1 MTERKKQDKKTY
13 LAFSEAGYGMSFE
26 KRFGQI
32 VAMAGGA
39 THAAEICGVSRN
51 TLYSWSK
58 SDGKMPLS
66 AALKLAVEAH
76 VTLDWVAV
84 GWDRRP
90 DLPKI
95 EAAPVAPEEALD
107 LAKIPVLSVAA
118 AAGPGVANGEAM
130 VEDHILMPRAQL
142 RRIGVAPQ
150 NAHYIRVLG
159 DSMEPTIAD
168 GAIVLIDARQ
178 RSFKAEAIYAISL
191 DGDVRL
197 KRLSRALDG
206 AIMVLSDNPRYPAE
220 RLSATDA
227 EALKIEGRVVWTEHR
242 L

>member
-1 MTERKKQDKKTY
+1 MMENDDENRRIV
-13 LAFSEAGYGMSFE
+13 LGVAGYALSFE
-26 KRFGQI
+26 ERFAHLLLQIGGQSK
-32 VAMAGGA
+32 
-39 THAAEICGVSRN
+39 AAEVCGVNRT
-51 TLYSWSK
+51 TLYSWAK
-58 SDGKMPLS
+58 SEGKMPLS
-66 AALKLAVEAH
+66 AALKLAEAAG

-95 EAAPVAPEEALD
+95 EAAPVEPEEALD

-178 RSFKAEAIYAISL
+178 RRFKAEAIYAISL

-197 KRLSRALDG
+197 KRLS
-206 AIMVLSDNPRYPAE
+206 PRSTAPSWSYPTTP
-220 RLSATDA
+220 ATRRNA
-227 EALKIEGRVVWTEHR
+227 FPQPTPRP
-242 L
+242 